1 MKTLGVTPE
10 QLVER
15 TQWEAAGRSPANSPM
30 AVIQSA
36 QSLAQ
41 FLAIPDAGI
50 DPYEL
55 VRAIVMN
62 GPLANSDVQR
72 SKEEILAQQQQ
83 LAGLGVPH
91 DPGAPADMGAQPDGG
106 MLGGLPPEAAA
117 AALADVLNQG
127 G

>member
-36 QSLAQ
+36 QALAQ
-41 FLAIPDAGI
+41 FIAIPESGI
-50 DPYEL
+50 NPYEL

-62 GPLANSDVQR
+62 GPLANSDVQK
-72 SKEEILAQQQQ
+72 SKEEILAEQQQ
-83 LAGLGVPH
+83 LAGLGAPN
-91 DPGAPADMGAQPDGG
+91 DPGALAGMGAEPAGA
-106 MLGGLPPEAAA
+106 MPGGLPPEAAA
-117 AALADVLNQG
+117 AALADLLNQG